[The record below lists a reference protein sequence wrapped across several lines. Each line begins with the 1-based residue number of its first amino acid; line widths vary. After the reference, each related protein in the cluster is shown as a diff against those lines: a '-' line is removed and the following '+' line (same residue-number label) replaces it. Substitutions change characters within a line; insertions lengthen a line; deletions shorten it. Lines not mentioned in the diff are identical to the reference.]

1 MSCGSIWRCFC
12 EQSNEPES
20 KDPQHRKTEKHSCPG
35 HSAELYVRAFAE
47 ALSATAKHRGTA
59 EQIADVPGILHNIGE
74 SPELYAMWDK
84 YRKQF
89 AYAAGIEYEQII
101 EILKTLVA

>member
-1 MSCGSIWRCFC
+1 M
-12 EQSNEPES
+12 
-20 KDPQHRKTEKHSCPG
+20 
-35 HSAELYVRAFAE
+35 FAE

-59 EQIADVPGILHNIGE
+59 EQIADIPGILHNIEE
-74 SPELYAMWDK
+74 SPELCAMWDK

-89 AYAAGIEYEQII
+89 AYASDIEYEQII